1 MNGVRKKSG
10 TEAFPESQHTHILV
24 IVPGTQFKFI

>member
-1 MNGVRKKSG
+1 MELEKKSG
-10 TEAFPESQHTHILV
+10 TKAFPESQHTHVLV